1 MFRCVSSMRAF
12 QWRCRTRRFIYLSVL
27 VGRRRRRLRK
37 RSFCRPY
44 FVVTFTTALE
54 RFSYIIRCVKKIY
67 VRVRP
72 NSRGTTGR
80 FYIVTRIRETYYR
93 ARRDGSLVRVKDD
106 KTEKIGFRP
115 YRRARQDEFLGTR
128 NDRRTVYVTNYYVVP
143 RSRTLLRTRSAIR
156 PCYVRSKCSK
166 RSGRATK
173 THLQWV
179 WDDGHAKT
187 NTITALR
194 NRRRRRKII
203 VDRDSRESVRGQ

>member
-1 MFRCVSSMRAF
+1 MRFFNAGVSVAVPH
-12 QWRCRTRRFIYLSVL
+12 TPIYLFIGPRRPPPPPPPQTVVL
-27 VGRRRRRLRK
+27 PTVFRRYVYDR
-37 RSFCRPY
+37 
-44 FVVTFTTALE
+44 LE

-106 KTEKIGFRP
+106 KTEKKGFRP

-128 NDRRTVYVTNYYVVP
+128 NDRRTVYVTNYYIVP

-203 VDRDSRESVRGQ
+203 VDRDSRESVRGR